1 MALCV
6 ASEKLIFIVISI
18 IAVIFLLSV
27 DDVRSQ
33 KLKQISLLWC
43 WMLVS
48 QTTTK
53 NKTRTNAKKGKE
65 RARKIQLVRASE

>member
-18 IAVIFLLSV
+18 IAVIFLFERQRCALAKVETDLTAVVV
-27 DDVRSQ
+27 DVGESR
-33 KLKQISLLWC
+33 
-43 WMLVS
+43 
-48 QTTTK
+48 